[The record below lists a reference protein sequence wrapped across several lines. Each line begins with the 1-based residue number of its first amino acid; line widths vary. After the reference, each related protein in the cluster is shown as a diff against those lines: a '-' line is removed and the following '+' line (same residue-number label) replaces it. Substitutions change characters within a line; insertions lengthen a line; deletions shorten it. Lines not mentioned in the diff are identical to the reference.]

1 LTFWRDGFTM
11 EDGPLM
17 RYDVPANAKLLEV
30 IHAGHAPPSLLKVP
44 VGQPVDVHV
53 MSRTD
58 DDYGRAFS
66 GAGMRLSGPAAPAAT
81 PAVPSCV
88 CLFLFCSLPCLKNL
102 APHDGSVINQPSKV
116 GESRS
121 TTSVQ
126 IRLPDGQ
133 KMVCH
138 INLTQTV
145 ADLRNFINT
154 SRPNLTRPYTISAAY
169 PTRVLKNENATIQQE
184 KLENSAVMVRWA

>member
-1 LTFWRDGFTM
+1 
-11 EDGPLM
+11 M
-17 RYDVPANAKLLEV
+17 RANV
-30 IHAGHAPPSLLKVP
+30 SHAPPSLLKVP
-44 VGQPVDVHV
+44 VGKPVDVHV
-53 MSRTD
+53 TSRTD
-58 DDYGRAFS
+58 DDYGRAFA
-66 GAGMRLSGPAAPAAT
+66 GAGMRLGGPAAPTCVNPSGSLDVAADCSSISRIAPLLSAG
-81 PAVPSCV
+81 PAVS
-88 CLFLFCSLPCLKNL
+88 STT
-102 APHDGSVINQPSKV
+102 NQPSKG
-116 GESRS
+116 GESQS

-169 PTRVLKNENATIQQE
+169 PTRVLNNENATIQQE

>member
-17 RYDVPANAKLLEV
+17 RYDDPANAKLLEA

-44 VGQPVDVHV
+44 VGHPVDVHV
-53 MSRTD
+53 TSRTD

-66 GAGMRLSGPAAPAAT
+66 GAGMRLGGADGACCWPGSTLVRPFVFIMFTAL
-81 PAVPSCV
+81 S
-88 CLFLFCSLPCLKNL
+88 KNL
-102 APHDGSVINQPSKV
+102 VPHNGSTINQPSKV
-116 GESRS
+116 GEARS
-121 TTSVQ
+121 STSVQ

-145 ADLRNFINT
+145 ADLRDFINT
-154 SRPNLTRPYTISAAY
+154 SRPNLTRPYTISAVY
-169 PTRVLKNENATIQQE
+169 STRVLKNKNATTQQE

>member
-11 EDGPLM
+11 EDGSLM
-17 RYDVPANAKLLEV
+17 RCDDPANAKLLEV

-44 VGQPVDVHV
+44 VGKPVDVHV
-53 MSRTD
+53 TSRTD

-66 GAGMRLSGPAAPAAT
+66 GAGMRLGGAAPACVNPSVLRPFISILFT
-81 PAVPSCV
+81 PLS
-88 CLFLFCSLPCLKNL
+88 KNL
-102 APHDGSVINQPSKV
+102 VPHDGSTINQPSKV

-126 IRLPDGQ
+126 IRLPGGQ

-154 SRPNLTRPYTISAAY
+154 SGPNLTRPYTISAAY
-169 PTRVLKNENATIQQE
+169 PTRVLKN
-184 KLENSAVMVRWA
+184 